1 MHSKF
6 SMRTLFVGGA
16 AMLGVLAACSD
27 TRSITTAPS
36 GAFGFGTVLAKP
48 ALTNVPRGTMRFP
61 VAGALPSA
69 NPDNDSIVVTLNTAD
84 SLLAGSVYVAWA
96 ANDSATKFWRLT
108 GDLRVTRVDT
118 STSKT
123 GDPLITPSVT
133 TRSGI
138 TSWAV
143 GGSNVLSRF
152 RSSRSSA
159 AGLTSTDSIGV
170 ILLSVESGAIGT
182 APSNVRFA
190 WGRRSEA
197 TNSEAGIRFGAFA
210 PRIANQYVFANNGAV
225 AITPRGR
232 LEVRD
237 GVIVVIDSNYFRPP
251 RGYFYALHAV
261 KVDSLSN
268 RPIDTLYLG
277 RRTSPYPERISL
289 YTADVDSTISPVI
302 VASQNVILAMNNRAS
317 ADTMPKAGK
326 PAFKEFGFVNVTL
339 QNKAAP
345 ESRMGAT
352 IVMQAILPPS
362 IRGR

>member
-1 MHSKF
+1 MHSNL
-6 SMRTLFVGGA
+6 SMRTLFLGGA
-16 AMLGVLAACSD
+16 VMLGVLAACSD

-36 GAFGFGTVLAKP
+36 GAFGFGTIFAKP
-48 ALTNVPRGTMRFP
+48 TLTNVPRGTMRFP

-69 NPDNDSIVVTLNTAD
+69 TPANDSIVVTLNTAD
-84 SLLAGSVYVAWA
+84 SLSAGSVYVAWA
-96 ANDSATKFWRLT
+96 ANDSATKFWPLT

-118 STSKT
+118 TTAPS
-123 GDPLITPSVT
+123 GDPRITTTVT
-133 TRSGI
+133 TRTGVS
-138 TSWAV
+138 SWAV

-152 RSSRSSA
+152 RASRVSA

-170 ILLSVESGAIGT
+170 ILLSIETGAIGA

-197 TNSEAGIRFGAFA
+197 TASEAGIRFGAFA
-210 PRIANQYVFANNGAV
+210 PRTANQYVYANNGAV
-225 AITPRGR
+225 TITPRGR

-251 RGYFYALHAV
+251 RGFFYALHAV

-289 YTADVDSTISPVI
+289 YTADIDSTISPVI

-326 PAFKEFGFVNVTL
+326 PPFKEFGFVNVTL

-352 IVMQAILPPS
+352 IVMQATLPPS

>member
-1 MHSKF
+1 MHSNF

-16 AMLGVLAACSD
+16 VLLGVLAACSD

-36 GAFGFGTVLAKP
+36 GALGFGANFAKP
-48 ALTNVPRGTMRFP
+48 TLTNVPRGTMRFP

-69 NPDNDSIVVTLNTAD
+69 NPANDSIVVTLNTAD
-84 SLLAGSVYVAWA
+84 SLSAGSVYVAWA

-108 GDLRVTRVDT
+108 GDLTVSRVDT
-118 STSKT
+118 TTSRT
-123 GDPLITPSVT
+123 GDPLITPTTT
-133 TRSGI
+133 TRLGVS
-138 TSWAV
+138 SWAV

-152 RSSRSSA
+152 RASRVSA
-159 AGLTSTDSIGV
+159 AGLTSTDTIGV
-170 ILLSVESGAIGT
+170 ILLSIESGAVG
-182 APSNVRFA
+182 AVPSNVRFA

-197 TNSEAGIRFGAFA
+197 TASQTNLRFGAFA
-210 PRIANQYVFANNGAV
+210 PRIANQFVFANNGAV
-225 AITPRGR
+225 TITPRGR
-232 LEVRD
+232 LEVRN

-251 RGYFYALHAV
+251 TGFFYALHAV

-317 ADTMPKAGK
+317 ADTLPKAGN
-326 PAFKEFGFVNVTL
+326 PPFKEFGFVNVTL

-345 ESRMGAT
+345 EGRMGAS
-352 IVMQAILPPS
+352 IVMQATLPPS